1 MLPPNRDAQNDSMA
15 RLRAIGLALAGI
27 ALFGLLDMQAK
38 VLGGHYPVAEVVW
51 ARYAGH
57 CLLMLVVLGPRHGRG
72 LVRTRRLGVQLT
84 RGVLLLLSTAFFFA
98 ALSYLPL
105 AEAAAIGF
113 VAPLLVTLLSIPM
126 LGERVGWRRLTAV
139 AVGFGGV
146 LVILRPGGALFTA
159 AALLPL
165 CTAVT
170 YGLYQILT
178 RRIGASENPVAS
190 LFYTSLVGA
199 AAMTLV
205 VPFIWVTPDWRHA
218 PMFLAL
224 GICGGVGHFLM
235 IRALQLAPVS
245 LIAPFG
251 YSAMIWSLLFG
262 WAIFGQFPDGF
273 SLVGI
278 AIVIASGLYVAY
290 RESVRLRALRA
301 DSRQD

>member
-1 MLPPNRDAQNDSMA
+1 MLPQTRDAQNESTA
-15 RLRAIGLALAGI
+15 RLRAIGYALAGI

-38 VLGGHYPVAEVVW
+38 VLGSLYPVPEVVW

-57 CLLMLVVLGPRHGRG
+57 CLLMLIVLGPRHGRG
-72 LVRTRRLGVQLT
+72 LVRTRRLGVQLV
-84 RGVLLLLSTAFFFA
+84 RGVLLLLSTGFFFA

-105 AEAAAIGF
+105 AEAAAISF

-139 AVGFGGV
+139 VVGFGGV
-146 LVILRPGGALFTA
+146 LVILRPGGSLFTP

-178 RRIGASENPVAS
+178 RRIGTSENPVAS

-199 AAMTLV
+199 AVMTLV
-205 VPFIWVTPDWRHA
+205 VPFAWVTPDWRHA
-218 PMFLAL
+218 PIFLAL

-262 WAIFGQFPDGF
+262 WLVFSQFPDRI

-278 AIVIASGLYVAY
+278 AIVVGSGLYVAY

-301 DSRQD
+301 GSRLD

>member
-1 MLPPNRDAQNDSMA
+1 MLPPDRDAQNDSTA
-15 RLRAIGLALAGI
+15 RLRAIGLALAGV

-38 VLGGHYPVAEVVW
+38 VLGARYPVPEVVW

-57 CLLMLVVLGPRHGRG
+57 CLLMLIVLGPRHGRG
-72 LVRTRRLGVQLT
+72 LVRTKRLGVQLV
-84 RGVLLLLSTAFFFA
+84 RGVLLLLSTGFFFT

-146 LVILRPGGALFTA
+146 LVILRPGGSLFTP

-178 RRIGASENPVAS
+178 RRIGTSESPVAS

-199 AAMTLV
+199 LAVTMV
-205 VPFIWVTPDWRHA
+205 VPFVWVTPDWRHA

-224 GICGGVGHFLM
+224 GVCGGLGHFLM

-251 YSAMIWSLLFG
+251 YSAIIWSLLFG
-262 WAIFGQFPDGF
+262 WLIFGQFPDRL
-273 SLVGI
+273 SLAGI
-278 AIVIASGLYVAY
+278 AIVIGSGLYVAY

-301 DSRQD
+301 ASRRD

>member
-1 MLPPNRDAQNDSMA
+1 MPPQNRDAQNDSKA

-38 VLGGHYPVAEVVW
+38 LLGGYYPVLEVVW

-57 CLLMLVVLGPRHGRG
+57 CLLMLVILGPKHGMG
-72 LVRTRRLGVQLT
+72 LVRTRRLGMQLI
-84 RGVLLLLSTAFFFA
+84 RGVLLLLSTGFFFA

-113 VAPLLVTLLSIPM
+113 VAPLLVALLSIPI
-126 LGERVGWRRLTAV
+126 LGEQVGWRRLTAI

-146 LVILRPGGALFTA
+146 ILILRPGGSLFTP

-165 CTAVT
+165 GTAVT
-170 YGLYQILT
+170 YGLYQIFT
-178 RRIGASENPVAS
+178 RQIGASENPVAS

-199 AAMTLV
+199 VATTLV
-205 VPFIWVTPDWRHA
+205 VPFVWETPDWRHA
-218 PMFLAL
+218 PFFLSL

-245 LIAPFG
+245 LIAPFS
-251 YSAMIWSLLFG
+251 YSAIVWSLTFG
-262 WAIFGQFPDGF
+262 WLVFGQFPDQI
-273 SLVGI
+273 SLIGI
-278 AIVIASGLYVAY
+278 AIVIGSGLYVAY
-290 RESVRLRALRA
+290 RESVRYRALRA
-301 DSRQD
+301 GSGGD

>member
-1 MLPPNRDAQNDSMA
+1 MPPPHREPHDDGAA
-15 RLRAIGLALAGI
+15 RLRAIGFAVAGI

-38 VLGGHYPVAEVVW
+38 VLGGLYPVAEVVW

-57 CLLMLVVLGPRHGRG
+57 CLLMLVVLGPRHGLG
-72 LVRTRRLGVQLT
+72 LVRTRRLGVQLL
-84 RGVLLLLSTAFFFA
+84 RGVLLLLSTGFFFA

-146 LVILRPGGALFTA
+146 LVILRPGGSLFTPA
-159 AALLPL
+159 AALPL
-165 CTAVT
+165 CTAVA
-170 YGLYQILT
+170 YSLYQILT
-178 RRIGASENPVAS
+178 RRIGTSENPVAS

-199 AAMTLV
+199 AAMMLV
-205 VPFIWVTPDWRHA
+205 IPFVWVTPDWRHV
-218 PMFLAL
+218 PMLLSL

-245 LIAPFG
+245 IIAPFS
-251 YSAMIWSLLFG
+251 YSAMIWSLVFG
-262 WAIFGQFPDGF
+262 WLVFGQFPDQV

-301 DSRQD
+301 ASAKD

>member
-1 MLPPNRDAQNDSMA
+1 MIPSNRDAQNESTA
-15 RLRAIGLALAGI
+15 RLRAIGLALAGV

-38 VLGGHYPVAEVVW
+38 VLGGLYPVPEVIW

-72 LVRTRRLGVQLT
+72 LVRTGRLGVQLA
-84 RGVLLLLSTAFFFA
+84 RGVLLLLSTGFFFT

-146 LVILRPGGALFTA
+146 LVILRPGGSLFTP

-178 RRIGASENPVAS
+178 RRIGISEKPVAS

-199 AAMTLV
+199 LAMTLV
-205 VPFIWVTPDWRHA
+205 VPFVWVGPDWRHL

-224 GICGGVGHFLM
+224 GVCGGVGHFLM

-251 YSAMIWSLLFG
+251 YSAIIWSLLFG
-262 WAIFGQFPDGF
+262 WLVFGQFPDRI

-278 AIVIASGLYVAY
+278 AVVVASGLYVAY

-301 DSRQD
+301 EARRD

>member
-1 MLPPNRDAQNDSMA
+1 MLPSNREAQNESTA

-38 VLGGHYPVAEVVW
+38 VLGALYPVPEVVW

-57 CLLMLVVLGPRHGRG
+57 CLLMLIVLGPRHGRG
-72 LVRTRRLGVQLT
+72 LVRTRRLGVQLV
-84 RGVLLLLSTAFFFA
+84 RGVLLLLSTGFFFT

-146 LVILRPGGALFTA
+146 LVILRPGGSLFTP

-178 RRIGASENPVAS
+178 RRIGTSENPVAS

-199 AAMTLV
+199 LAVTMV
-205 VPFIWVTPDWRHA
+205 VPFVWVTPDWRHA

-224 GICGGVGHFLM
+224 GVCGGLGHFLM

-251 YSAMIWSLLFG
+251 YSAIIWSLLFG
-262 WAIFGQFPDGF
+262 WLIFGQFPDRY

-278 AIVIASGLYVAY
+278 AIVIGSGLYVAY

-301 DSRQD
+301 ESRAD